1 MFEVPLGRFKVSYG
15 GERVLRLTIPKVVV
29 HAWSLKRGE
38 KVQMLLRDGRD
49 LIILRPG
56 HTTDR
61 LEDIKLKQYTLGV
74 AGGGTIRISVPKVV
88 VNLWKLKPSD
98 ELEIILRDNKELVV
112 KVPKEKDSHPFE
124 I

>member
-1 MFEVPLGRFKVSYG
+1 
-15 GERVLRLTIPKVVV
+15 
-29 HAWSLKRGE
+29 
-38 KVQMLLRDGRD
+38 MLLRDGRD